1 MINKTGSLVFL
12 KVGRE
17 LALLFD
23 KCLSKAIEICVNC
36 TAPSVKRRTSFKTAA
51 EDMKCCLG
59 KGRNVEEVME
69 LWLLFCSRVAE
80 KEDMKFPVIE
90 GFEVSNRLAG
100 IGHIRAQRVLLKLLF
115 ILMHKYK
122 AVLLPVEFSPP
133 LAGWLEDYA
142 ANGGLYSPLIE
153 RFQLLRSQTL
163 NYQHRSDSLKNSNN
177 RLFQTGR
184 RLILASAW
192 YSPECINCEDLDEWV
207 IFQAV
212 KHKET
217 GSARLP
223 VQAILNSLVEFF
235 PNGISEDV
243 KNWKNSDQLLLRER
257 LRTNDLINIVESAII
272 ECKDPLSVVRKIVSN
287 NKISDSLFFFNN
299 ISAFSID
306 NISGLVNPAID
317 VALAIKRWAEAFD
330 FFLLHKGLENSKAY
344 QTTFGRLNLY
354 LFIYLPLWMKA
365 NPATSFLYP
374 SAPNLFR
381 GFVHYRC
388 ELRGNESRALSLIEF
403 YDAMGWPKSY
413 AMLNPL
419 RVFFKVM
426 IALPMMPGCDGIV
439 QPIYWLPKSK
449 SYSRVVK
456 QIFPGEQLLLFV
468 DFLFAIES
476 VSDWAA
482 MNEVA
487 FRKEFECAKKEN
499 RLFSFSNVGYIPV
512 LLVDDRFRP
521 VECVHPIMFIFF
533 DHGGRSY
540 FNPGATRFS
549 IFMLEVGV
557 RAQTAQWLCSTTYNL
572 VAYMGSKHPLQLVS
586 LWLNTDK
593 ISKVPLV
600 VITVMQMLWLLDAQV
615 EWRDNLKCLGV
626 SGFGKKV
633 FYERNHK
640 SKWGLISPIFAH
652 DPRTGAPFS
661 DYTYYEFWAYQCF
674 SFQSWVRG
682 LGVTMP
688 NIVAYL
694 PLKKNGGFF
703 TWDEFLLGVS
713 DSDVKVKKGAANA
726 KIYAGDYCPISFRC
740 KVTPHGARA
749 SFVTSMSVA
758 LCPEAMVLLTGQ
770 TAGTVRKYNKGDY
783 LLRRKIQG
791 AFNGKD
797 MLGALAGGTKN
808 ISLGKMMD
816 DICKELLS
824 NEPLDLQYYG
834 LLSPSFSYLDGG
846 KSFAPDI
853 IASDAKS
860 NIKSCFSHICTKG
873 FICPSEIL
881 KAFSGTK
888 ICPACPYALFS
899 IFHLPE
905 VSAARQKAVEDF
917 SNLSDALEKRRM
929 KSGFTTE
936 DLDALI
942 LHLNQQAKLAVA
954 WLALEESLWAQIQI
968 IRRDTEKQ
976 SDLIA
981 IDRRIA
987 LEQIERYEVAVDSA
1001 EFFFSRLAEV
1011 CMYEDSSSVEFQY
1024 KIEKATRLLLV
1035 QDKKLLEAA
1044 LMPAQ
1049 FSTATRLASM
1059 LRARIGFTEFDVE
1072 EFVSLIN
1079 MGQDEWRLHFA
1090 VSHEGNIE
1098 IINEIE
1104 ME

>member
-69 LWLLFCSRVAE
+69 LWLLFCSRIAE

-419 RVFFKVM
+419 RVF
-426 IALPMMPGCDGIV
+426 
-439 QPIYWLPKSK
+439 
-449 SYSRVVK
+449 
-456 QIFPGEQLLLFV
+456 
-468 DFLFAIES
+468 
-476 VSDWAA
+476 
-482 MNEVA
+482 
-487 FRKEFECAKKEN
+487 
-499 RLFSFSNVGYIPV
+499 
-512 LLVDDRFRP
+512 
-521 VECVHPIMFIFF
+521 
-533 DHGGRSY
+533 
-540 FNPGATRFS
+540 
-549 IFMLEVGV
+549 
-557 RAQTAQWLCSTTYNL
+557 
-572 VAYMGSKHPLQLVS
+572 
-586 LWLNTDK
+586 
-593 ISKVPLV
+593 
-600 VITVMQMLWLLDAQV
+600 
-615 EWRDNLKCLGV
+615 
-626 SGFGKKV
+626 
-633 FYERNHK
+633 
-640 SKWGLISPIFAH
+640 
-652 DPRTGAPFS
+652 
-661 DYTYYEFWAYQCF
+661 
-674 SFQSWVRG
+674 
-682 LGVTMP
+682 
-688 NIVAYL
+688 
-694 PLKKNGGFF
+694 
-703 TWDEFLLGVS
+703 
-713 DSDVKVKKGAANA
+713 
-726 KIYAGDYCPISFRC
+726 
-740 KVTPHGARA
+740 
-749 SFVTSMSVA
+749 
-758 LCPEAMVLLTGQ
+758 
-770 TAGTVRKYNKGDY
+770 
-783 LLRRKIQG
+783 LR
-791 AFNGKD
+791 
-797 MLGALAGGTKN
+797 
-808 ISLGKMMD
+808 
-816 DICKELLS
+816 
-824 NEPLDLQYYG
+824 
-834 LLSPSFSYLDGG
+834 
-846 KSFAPDI
+846 
-853 IASDAKS
+853 
-860 NIKSCFSHICTKG
+860 
-873 FICPSEIL
+873 
-881 KAFSGTK
+881 
-888 ICPACPYALFS
+888 
-899 IFHLPE
+899 
-905 VSAARQKAVEDF
+905 
-917 SNLSDALEKRRM
+917 
-929 KSGFTTE
+929 
-936 DLDALI
+936 
-942 LHLNQQAKLAVA
+942 
-954 WLALEESLWAQIQI
+954 
-968 IRRDTEKQ
+968 
-976 SDLIA
+976 
-981 IDRRIA
+981 
-987 LEQIERYEVAVDSA
+987 
-1001 EFFFSRLAEV
+1001 
-1011 CMYEDSSSVEFQY
+1011 
-1024 KIEKATRLLLV
+1024 
-1035 QDKKLLEAA
+1035 
-1044 LMPAQ
+1044 
-1049 FSTATRLASM
+1049 
-1059 LRARIGFTEFDVE
+1059 
-1072 EFVSLIN
+1072 
-1079 MGQDEWRLHFA
+1079 
-1090 VSHEGNIE
+1090 
-1098 IINEIE
+1098 
-1104 ME
+1104 